1 MAVPQGISIVLYAVT
16 RRQRFASFLS
26 MNQLLFLSLYLFSQ
40 LLFVYVGVGEVLEGG
55 WLGKPAA

>member
-26 MNQLLFLSLYLFSQ
+26 MNQLLFLSLHLFSQ
-40 LLFVYVGVGEVLEGG
+40 LLFVYVCVGGC
-55 WLGKPAA
+55 